1 MNSTGTNTGGTVCR
15 GLPRLMKLNVV
26 KTLSV
31 RSSFDDDSFKNWS
44 DYRNKYFG
52 ELEIFMGNQ
61 HQL

>member
-1 MNSTGTNTGGTVCR
+1 
-15 GLPRLMKLNVV
+15 MKLNVV
-26 KTLSV
+26 KTLTV